1 MTSRI
6 RRCARIS
13 YIRAEPPFLAR
24 QDRRQRR
31 SQGGPAPIQQK
42 VRGDPREIRYVP
54 HWSSEMFRC
63 GPAGAEPRWSTSPAL
78 EAGFSWA
85 RASAPHACSASTASK
100 KRPLGAMVSKGS
112 QLRASRCAKREV
124 RITSR
129 SRAASQGR
137 RGG

>member
-6 RRCARIS
+6 RCARIS

-100 KRPLGAMVSKGS
+100 KRPLGAMVKVCLDG
-112 QLRASRCAKREV
+112 
-124 RITSR
+124 T
-129 SRAASQGR
+129 
-137 RGG
+137 